1 MDGMNMNQ
9 PPAGG
14 QRPGEG
20 VAGAGAGAGT
30 EGGSKTLWI
39 GDVEPWM
46 NEGHIAAQFNQIAT
60 VTNVKLIR
68 DKSRA
73 PVGYGFVEF
82 PDWQTARDVFHS
94 LNGKR
99 IPGGSN
105 KCFKLNWAS
114 HGGGVARANP
124 SAPSYDNPGRGGMM
138 GG

>member
-1 MDGMNMNQ
+1 MN
-9 PPAGG
+9 PAPAGIP
-14 QRPGEG
+14 RPGEG
-20 VAGAGAGAGT
+20 QNAADSAEGAQ
-30 EGGSKTLWI
+30 SQSRTLWI

-68 DKSRA
+68 DKARQ

-114 HGGGVARANP
+114 HGGGVARATP
-124 SAPSYDNPGRGGMM
+124 QAQ
-138 GG
+138 